1 MSNMQKADSSSHT
14 NEIKCGVV
22 RPENNRLEGKQPGSA
37 TKVGDSKSQELLNED
52 IAAFMP
58 VVNANLKVYSVK
70 LDKDG
75 NLFRETAD
83 GQKVK
88 VNGISASEARKRRD
102 NMNKQESE
110 KNGKDASIR

>member
-1 MSNMQKADSSSHT
+1 MSNMQKADT

-58 VVNANLKVYSVK
+58 VVNANLKGYPVE
-70 LDKDG
+70 LNEEG
-75 NLFRETAD
+75 LFRKTPD

-102 NMNKQESE
+102 NMNYLMKLLM
-110 KNGKDASIR
+110 N